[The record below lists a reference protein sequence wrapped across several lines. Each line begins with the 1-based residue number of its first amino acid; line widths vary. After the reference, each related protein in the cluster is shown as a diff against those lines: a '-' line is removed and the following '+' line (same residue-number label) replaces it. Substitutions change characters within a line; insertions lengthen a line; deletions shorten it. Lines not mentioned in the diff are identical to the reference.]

1 MALSQPASSPTLRAR
16 RSYVRPPVPLHFPE
30 EETVPESVEHRRCLN
45 VLFDSVRREFAGRA
59 IVASD
64 QFLYWDATDP
74 KKRLAP
80 DLAVRVGN
88 TVERLPSWKTW
99 KLGAP
104 QVGVEI
110 VSDFDRAEG
119 PFAAKLERYRR
130 AGIVEVVRF
139 DPEDTEQPL
148 RLWDSFDGDLVER
161 NLGGAEALH
170 CDALGLYWCVKEDPE
185 LGRMLRL
192 ARDARGE
199 NLVLTPEE
207 AALAEKEAAL
217 AEKEAALAEKKT
229 ALAEKETALARIAE
243 LEAELRKR

>member
-1 MALSQPASSPTLRAR
+1 MALSHPTSSLNLRAR

-30 EETVPESVEHRRCLN
+30 EETVPETVEHRRRLN

-80 DLAVRVGN
+80 DLAIRVGN
-88 TVERLPSWKTW
+88 TVERLPSWMTW

-139 DPEDTEQPL
+139 DPEDAEQPL

-161 NLGGAEALH
+161 NLGGPEALH
-170 CDALGLYWCVKEDPE
+170 CDALSLYWCVKQDPE
-185 LGRMLRL
+185 LGGVLRL
-192 ARDARGE
+192 ARDALGT

-207 AALAEKEAAL
+207 AERAAKEAAIVERD
-217 AEKEAALAEKKT
+217 A